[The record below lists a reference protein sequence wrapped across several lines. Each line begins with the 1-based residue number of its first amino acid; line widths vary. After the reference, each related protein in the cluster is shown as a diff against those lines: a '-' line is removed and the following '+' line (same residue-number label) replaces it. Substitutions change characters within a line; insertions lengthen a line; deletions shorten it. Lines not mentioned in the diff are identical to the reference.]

1 MFSEDSI
8 AASLSPKSLELIILP
23 TEKCNFRCTYCY
35 EDFSIGKM
43 KRPVIEGIKNLI
55 SNRAP
60 RLKILNLSWFG
71 GEPLL
76 AKDIIFDITQHARDL
91 CNENHVSMHSG
102 FTTNGYL
109 LTQDLLSDLT
119 NASPSSF
126 QITLDG
132 DKEWHDQT
140 RLLANKKGSFDRL
153 WGNLIAMR
161 NSKMKFSVTLRL
173 HLHKENIDSMRR
185 LCHLI
190 EKNFTSDN
198 RFSTYF
204 HRITDLG
211 GGSVSASSVLTKSEY
226 LDAISSITDVKKA
239 GDRPISEMHL
249 NGYICY
255 AAKPNSIMIRAD
267 GSLGKCTVA
276 LNDPRNSVGRIKE
289 DGSLEISNA
298 KLQHWF
304 SGYADLSKNTLSCP
318 LATLSNP

>member
-1 MFSEDSI
+1 MFSEGSI
-8 AASLSPKSLELIILP
+8 AESLSPKSLELIILP

-43 KRPVIEGIKNLI
+43 KPSVVNGIKNLI
-55 SNRAP
+55 FNRVP
-60 RLKILNLSWFG
+60 HLKSLSLSWFG

-76 AKDIIFDITQHARDL
+76 AKDIILDITKYARDL
-91 CNENHVSMHSG
+91 CKENLVSMHSG
-102 FTTNGYL
+102 FTTNGYF
-109 LTQDLLSDLT
+109 LTKDLLLDLT
-119 NASPSSF
+119 DASPSSF

-153 WGNLIAMR
+153 WGNLIEMK
-161 NSKMKFSVTLRL
+161 NSKLEFSVTLRL
-173 HLHKENIDSMRR
+173 HLHKGNIDSMRR
-185 LCHLI
+185 LCRLI
-190 EKNFTSDN
+190 EKNLTSDE
-198 RFSTYF
+198 RFSIYF

-226 LDAISSITDVKKA
+226 LNALSSITDVKKSV
-239 GDRPISEMHL
+239 DRPISEMHL

-267 GSLGKCTVA
+267 GTLGKCTVA
-276 LNDPRNSVGRIKE
+276 LNDARNSVGHIKE

-298 KLQHWF
+298 KLQRWF

-318 LATLSNP
+318 LATLGNP